1 MEYIEPRF
9 RQSELRAI
17 LVALVLLAGLLL
29 RQVELVAAGA
39 MLTLLAAVSSLWAR
53 YAVRRLEYARS
64 FDSPKVFWGETTYLS
79 VSLANRKFLP
89 LAWVQV
95 EDEFPDRQK
104 VELVRG
110 QLGYSHRPNRFILSN
125 LFALGW
131 YERVTRRYPVRALYR
146 GYHAFGPVT
155 IRTGDPF
162 GFFTAELVIDR
173 LDYLTVYPRI
183 VPLERLGIPSREL
196 LGEIRA
202 RHSLQRDLT
211 RVVGVRPYAPGDS
224 RRQIHWRATARTG
237 RLEVKIP
244 EPVTAPNLLIFLD
257 LATFEYPWQ
266 GVLLDRLELAI
277 ITAVALANAALE
289 DGFSVGLYANGS
301 LPESDQLLKIA
312 PSRARGQ
319 LGIILDALAR
329 IGSFPAT
336 SLEALLR
343 RESRNLPWGATIVA
357 VTSVP
362 TEGLAAGLLRLRR
375 LGRPVVLVVVDGR
388 PGRSDLPGI
397 PVYHVTGSE
406 VWQELQRVSLG

>member
-9 RQSELRAI
+9 RQSEVRVLLI
-17 LVALVLLAGLLL
+17 GLVLLAGILL
-29 RQVELVAAGA
+29 RQVELVAVGA
-39 MLTLLAAVSSLWAR
+39 LLALVAVVSSVWGR
-53 YAVRRLEYARS
+53 YAVRRLEYTRS
-64 FDSPKVFWGETTYLS
+64 FDSPRLFWGETTYLS
-79 VSLANRKFLP
+79 ISLANRKFLP

-104 VELVRG
+104 VELLRG

-131 YERVTRRYPVRALYR
+131 YERVVRRYPVRGVYR

-173 LDYLTVYPRI
+173 VDYLTVYPRI

-211 RVVGVRPYAPGDS
+211 RVVGVRPYVAGDS
-224 RRQIHWRATARTG
+224 RRQIHWRATARTS
-237 RLEVKIP
+237 RLQVKIP

-266 GVLLDRLELAI
+266 GVQPDRLEMAI
-277 ITAVALANAALE
+277 ITAVALASAALE

-301 LPESDQLLKIA
+301 LPESDQTLKIA
-312 PSRARGQ
+312 PSRAQGQ
-319 LGIILDALAR
+319 LSLILDALAR
-329 IGSFPAT
+329 IGSFPSL

-343 RESRNLPWGATIVA
+343 RESRNLPWGATVVA

-375 LGRPVVLVVVDGR
+375 LGRPVVLVLIDGQG
-388 PGRSDLPGI
+388 GRADFSGI
-397 PVYHVTGSE
+397 PVYHAVGSE
-406 VWQELQRVSLG
+406 VWRELERVSLG